1 MANTK
6 DLAKLLDKGTIQA
19 AFQEAL
25 QETADSMVDEIT
37 QQAVAMIRDEAV
49 DFLEARKEELIKQL
63 QAEIETT
70 ESYHVKIRNRIYI
83 FLLVASTGFLTQLE
97 QRFSEKIRAQKD

>member
-49 DFLEARKEELIKQL
+49 VFLEARKEELIKQL
-63 QAEIETT
+63 QIETT

>member
-49 DFLEARKEELIKQL
+49 VFLEARKEELIKQL

-83 FLLVASTGFLTQLE
+83 VLLVASTGFLTQLE

>member
-6 DLAKLLDKGTIQA
+6 DLAKLLDKGNIQA

-25 QETADSMVDEIT
+25 KEAADSMVDEIT
-37 QQAVAMIRDEAV
+37 EQAVAMIRDEAV
-49 DFLEARKEELIKQL
+49 VFLEARKGELIKQL

-83 FLLVASTGFLTQLE
+83 FLLVASTGFLKQLE
-97 QRFSEKIRAQKD
+97 ERFAEKIRAQKD

>member
-6 DLAKLLDKGTIQA
+6 DLAKLLDKGNIQA

-25 QETADSMVDEIT
+25 KETADSMVDEIT
-37 QQAVAMIRDEAV
+37 EQAVAMIRDEAV
-49 DFLEARKEELIKQL
+49 VFLEARKGELIKQL

-70 ESYHVKIRNRIYI
+70 ES
-83 FLLVASTGFLTQLE
+83 
-97 QRFSEKIRAQKD
+97 